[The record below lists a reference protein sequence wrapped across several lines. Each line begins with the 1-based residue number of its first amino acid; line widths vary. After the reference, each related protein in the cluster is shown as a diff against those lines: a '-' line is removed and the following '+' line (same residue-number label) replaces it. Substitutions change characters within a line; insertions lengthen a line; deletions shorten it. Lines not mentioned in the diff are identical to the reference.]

1 GRSRDARVR
10 AARATSWTTQTTQ
23 LAVCGRARV
32 WRFCRKLLR
41 GADTM
46 SRAMKTRVVW
56 CGLALGGLAV
66 AAVTSAQG
74 RCMTTFGSPA
84 CNTADI
90 PTVFAPTGWKTVAL
104 DHVTF

>member
-1 GRSRDARVR
+1 
-10 AARATSWTTQTTQ
+10 
-23 LAVCGRARV
+23 
-32 WRFCRKLLR
+32 
-41 GADTM
+41 M
-46 SRAMKTRVVW
+46 SGAMKTRVVW

-90 PTVFAPTGWKTVAL
+90 PPVFAPTGWKTVAL
-104 DHVTF
+104 DHVTFHVPDWRALA